1 MTIASWNVN
10 GIRAVAKKGF
20 EEILSAANFDILC
33 LQETKAQNEQV
44 DEALKNLD
52 NYHIISNSA
61 ERKGY
66 SGVSILSK
74 EKPLRHIC
82 GIGIPEHDDEG
93 RVLTAEFPDY
103 YVVSVYVPNSGNG
116 LRRLDYRRQ
125 WDIDFLAFLQK
136 LEKDKPVVVGGDF
149 NVAHQ
154 EIDIA
159 RPKANYNKTPGY
171 TQDEIDGFQQ
181 FIASG
186 FVDSFRYLHP
196 DTVKYSW
203 WSYRAGAREK
213 NIGWRLDYLLLSP
226 ELLPQLQSA
235 EIHNHIHGSDHCP
248 VEVVLSDEL

>member
-1 MTIASWNVN
+1 MKIASWNVN
-10 GIRAVAKKGF
+10 GVRAVANKGF
-20 EEILSAANFDILC
+20 GEIIAEADFDILC
-33 LQETKAQNEQV
+33 LQETKAQNDQV
-44 DEALKNLD
+44 DAALKDLD
-52 NYHIISNSA
+52 MYHIISNSA

-74 EKPLRHIC
+74 EKPLRYIC
-82 GIGIPEHDDEG
+82 GIGIPEHDEEG
-93 RVLTAEFPDY
+93 RVLTAEFLDY

-125 WDIDFLAFLQK
+125 WDVDFLAFLQK

-171 TQDEIDGFQQ
+171 TQHEIDGFQR
-181 FIASG
+181 FIDAG
-186 FVDSFRYLHP
+186 FIDSFRYLHP

-203 WSYRAGAREK
+203 WSYRAGARDK

-226 ELLPQLQSA
+226 DLLPQIQSA
-235 EIHNHIHGSDHCP
+235 EIHNHIFGSDHCP
-248 VEVVLSDEL
+248 VEVIL